1 MNFKKPL
8 KILSL
13 ILTLLLIVA
22 LIPLGFVLLSD
33 PNGFKPQLEQLAR
46 EQGMELHIDGE
57 LSWRLYPDIELGV
70 SDLRLE
76 GEQLGTFVNAAVGMA
91 DLQIELKPLLSG
103 QLKIRGIQ
111 VSDTELAL
119 RELDSISAQNSTA
132 ESSNDR
138 SSSASVQQLE
148 LQNIQLSYKALN
160 GQLTSVSIDE
170 LQLQQLSLEGGKFP
184 VNLKLTYQGGGQELG
199 LSAAAMV
206 SVDVPAKR
214 YSISTEQ
221 LQLVVDGAQPL
232 TVSASMDASVNLQ
245 SQQWNLA
252 LASAQV
258 EDLAVKANISGGLE
272 PLTAAGQVDSQ
283 GGSQLINQRLEQNL
297 IETLQVQTG
306 FDYAA
311 ERLLVNELAANL
323 NNTNIQGSVQYYF
336 DGVRQSE
343 VELQVDRLNLDAYL
357 GLNLA
362 PYLKTE
368 PDTDE
373 QSDASSEN
381 PLQFLDQA
389 QPTSLR
395 LSIGELLVKQQW
407 ITDIELAAEIV
418 TSKAH
423 VKLASA
429 RIAGGSIQ
437 GSVLARSSGQPQLS
451 ISDISLNQ
459 LGLSQ
464 LLVNKAGR
472 PFITGVV
479 SAGFRGQVGSL
490 NTGPISRQLDGNG
503 QLDISNLSLMGTNIE
518 QSICLSAQ
526 QLGATAAL
534 ANQWAAGTEFEQVSS
549 LFSIDQGILSLNQ
562 IGTGFGNIKIA
573 GNTHLDLDSMNMDA
587 RLSLRVEGERT
598 SEQGCSINQ
607 YLRNTSLPLSCKGNL
622 SENGSTSCGLDSS
635 VVKELLKGQIKN
647 ELGRQ
652 LNRLLGSDENE
663 SEQSEDPVKDAVKG
677 LLEGLLK

>member
-1 MNFKKPL
+1 MNVKKPL

-33 PNGFKPQLEQLAR
+33 PNDFKPQLEQLAR
-46 EQGMELHIDGE
+46 EQGIELHIDGE
-57 LSWRLYPDIELGV
+57 LNWHLYPNIELGV
-70 SDLRLE
+70 RDLRLE
-76 GEQLGTFVNAAVGMA
+76 GQHMGTYVNAAVGMA

-148 LQNIQLSYKALN
+148 LQNIKLSYKALN

-206 SVDVPAKR
+206 SVDVPAQR

-306 FDYAA
+306 FDYSA
-311 ERLLVNELAANL
+311 ERLLVNELAVNL
-323 NNTNIQGSVQYYF
+323 DDSNIQAAIQYYF
-336 DGVRQSE
+336 SGAQQSE
-343 VELQVDRLNLDAYL
+343 IELNLDRLNLD
-357 GLNLA
+357 
-362 PYLKTE
+362 PYLKDE
-368 PDTDE
+368 SDTDKKHE
-373 QSDASSEN
+373 AVSGN

-389 QPTSLR
+389 RPTSLR
-395 LSIGELLVKQQW
+395 LSIGELLVKDQRVQ
-407 ITDIELAAEIV
+407 DIELIADIAE
-418 TSKAH
+418 SQAEL
-423 VKLASA
+423 KLASA
-429 RIAGGSIQ
+429 KLAGGSIQ

-451 ISDISLNQ
+451 ISDVSINHLD
-459 LGLSQ
+459 LSE

-479 SAGFRGQVGSL
+479 DATFRGQIGTL
-490 NTGPISRQLDGNG
+490 NTGSVFEQLDGVG

-534 ANQWAAGTEFEQVSS
+534 TNQWAAGTEFEQVSS
-549 LFSIDQGILSLNQ
+549 PFSIDQGILSLNQ

-573 GNTHLDLDSMNMDA
+573 GNTHLDLNSMNMDA

-622 SENGSTSCGLDSS
+622 SENGSTACGLDSS

>member
-1 MNFKKPL
+1 MNVKKPL

-13 ILTLLLIVA
+13 ILTLLLIFA
-22 LIPLGFVLLSD
+22 LTPLGFVLLSD
-33 PNGFKPQLEQLAR
+33 PNDFKPQLEQLAR

-76 GEQLGTFVNAAVGMA
+76 GEQLGTYVNAAVGMA

-111 VSDTELAL
+111 VSDTELFL

-148 LQNIQLSYKALN
+148 LQNIKLSYKALN

-206 SVDVPAKR
+206 SVDVPAQR

-306 FDYAA
+306 FDYSA
-311 ERLLVNELAANL
+311 ERLLVNELAVNL
-323 NNTNIQGSVQYYF
+323 DDSNIQAAIQYYF
-336 DGVRQSE
+336 SGAQQSE
-343 VELQVDRLNLDAYL
+343 IELNLDRLNLD
-357 GLNLA
+357 
-362 PYLKTE
+362 PYLKDE
-368 PDTDE
+368 SDTDKKHE
-373 QSDASSEN
+373 AVSGN

-389 QPTSLR
+389 RPTSLR
-395 LSIGELLVKQQW
+395 LSIGELLVKDQRVQ
-407 ITDIELAAEIV
+407 DIELIADIAE
-418 TSKAH
+418 SQAEL
-423 VKLASA
+423 KLASA
-429 RIAGGSIQ
+429 KLAGGSIQ

-451 ISDISLNQ
+451 ISDVSINHLD
-459 LGLSQ
+459 LSE

-479 SAGFRGQVGSL
+479 DATFRGQIGTL
-490 NTGPISRQLDGNG
+490 NTGSVFEQLDGVG

-526 QLGATAAL
+526 QLGATAVL
-534 ANQWAAGTEFEQVSS
+534 TNQWPAGTKFEQVSS
-549 LFSIDQGILSLNQ
+549 PFSIDQGILSLNQ

-573 GNTHLDLDSMNMDA
+573 GNTHLDLNSMNMDA

>member
-1 MNFKKPL
+1 MNVKKPL

-13 ILTLLLIVA
+13 ILTLLLIIA

-33 PNGFKPQLEQLAR
+33 PNDFKPQLEQLAR

-57 LSWRLYPDIELGV
+57 LNWRLYPDIELGV

-76 GEQLGTFVNAAVGMA
+76 GEQLGTYANVAVGMA

-148 LQNIQLSYKALN
+148 LQNIKLSYQALD
-160 GQLTSVSIDE
+160 GQLIAMNIDE
-170 LQLQQLSLEGGKFP
+170 LQIQQLNLEGDRFP
-184 VNLKLTYQGGGQELG
+184 ISLNLSYQDNEQDFA
-199 LSAAAMV
+199 LSAQVLA
-206 SVDVPAKR
+206 SVDLPAQR

-221 LQLVVDGAQPL
+221 FQMDVAGAWPF
-232 TVSASMDASVNLQ
+232 TVLADMDAVVNLQ
-245 SQQWNLA
+245 SKQWNLA
-252 LASAQV
+252 LANAQID
-258 EDLAVKANISGGLE
+258 DLLVKANISGGLE
-272 PLTAAGQVDSQ
+272 PLSAAGQIDVHSSPLIYQ
-283 GGSQLINQRLEQNL
+283 QLGRNP
-297 IETLQVQTG
+297 IEVQAR

-336 DGVRQSE
+336 DGVQQSE

-362 PYLKTE
+362 PYLKAE

-395 LSIGELLVKQQW
+395 LSIGALLVKQQW

-418 TSKAH
+418 ASKAH

-451 ISDISLNQ
+451 ISDVSINHLA
-459 LGLSQ
+459 LSE

-479 SAGFRGQVGSL
+479 DATFRGQIGTL
-490 NTGPISRQLDGNG
+490 NTGSVFEQLDGVG

-534 ANQWAAGTEFEQVSS
+534 TNQWPAGTKFEQVSS
-549 LFSIDQGILSLNQ
+549 PFSIDQGILSLNQ

-573 GNTHLDLDSMNMDA
+573 GNTHLDLNSMNMDA

-622 SENGSTSCGLDSS
+622 SENGSTACGLDSS

-647 ELGRQ
+647 ELGRR

-663 SEQSEDPVKDAVKG
+663 SEQSEAPVKDAVKG

>member
-1 MNFKKPL
+1 MNVKKPL

-33 PNGFKPQLEQLAR
+33 PNDFKPQLEQLAR

-111 VSDTELAL
+111 VSDTELFL

-148 LQNIQLSYKALN
+148 LQNIKLSYKALN

-206 SVDVPAKR
+206 SVDLPAQR

-221 LQLVVDGAQPL
+221 FQMDVAGAWPF
-232 TVSASMDASVNLQ
+232 TVLADMDAVVNLQ
-245 SQQWNLA
+245 SKQWNLA
-252 LASAQV
+252 LASAQID
-258 EDLAVKANISGGLE
+258 DLLVKANISGGLE
-272 PLTAAGQVDSQ
+272 PLSAAGQIDVHSSPLIYQ
-283 GGSQLINQRLEQNL
+283 QLGRNP
-297 IETLQVQTG
+297 IEAQAR

-373 QSDASSEN
+373 QGDASSEN

-459 LGLSQ
+459 LDLSQ

-479 SAGFRGQVGSL
+479 SASFRGQVGSL
-490 NTGPISRQLDGNG
+490 NTGSVFEQLDGVG

-534 ANQWAAGTEFEQVSS
+534 TNQWPAGTKFEQVSS
-549 LFSIDQGILSLNQ
+549 PFSIDQGILSLNQ

-573 GNTHLDLDSMNMDA
+573 GNTHLDLNSMNMDA

-652 LNRLLGSDENE
+652 LNRLPGSDENE
-663 SEQSEDPVKDAVKG
+663 SEQSEDPLKDAVKG
-677 LLEGLLK
+677 LLEGLLR

>member
-1 MNFKKPL
+1 MNVKKPL

-33 PNGFKPQLEQLAR
+33 PNDFKPQLEQLAR
-46 EQGMELHIDGE
+46 EQGIELHIDGE
-57 LSWRLYPDIELGV
+57 LNWRLYPDIELGV

-119 RELDSISAQNSTA
+119 RELGSISAQNSTA
-132 ESSNDR
+132 EGSNDR
-138 SSSASVQQLE
+138 SSSASVQQLV
-148 LQNIQLSYKALN
+148 LQNLKLSYKALD
-160 GQLTSVSIDE
+160 GQLIAMNIDE
-170 LQLQQLSLEGGKFP
+170 LQIQQLNLEGDRFP
-184 VNLKLTYQGGGQELG
+184 ISLNLSYQDNEQDFA
-199 LSAAAMV
+199 LSAQVLV
-206 SVDVPAKR
+206 SVDLPAKR

-221 LQLVVDGAQPL
+221 FQMDVAGAWPFTIL
-232 TVSASMDASVNLQ
+232 ADMDAVVNLQ
-245 SQQWNLA
+245 SKQWNLA
-252 LASAQV
+252 LANAQID
-258 EDLAVKANISGGLE
+258 DLLVKANISGGLE
-272 PLTAAGQVDSQ
+272 PLSAAGQIDVHSSPLIYQ
-283 GGSQLINQRLEQNL
+283 QLGRNP
-297 IETLQVQTG
+297 IEAQAR

-373 QSDASSEN
+373 QGDASSEN

-451 ISDISLNQ
+451 ISDVSINHLD
-459 LGLSQ
+459 LSE

-479 SAGFRGQVGSL
+479 DATFRGQIGTL
-490 NTGPISRQLDGNG
+490 NTGSVFEQLDGVG

-534 ANQWAAGTEFEQVSS
+534 TNQWPAGTKFEQVSS
-549 LFSIDQGILSLNQ
+549 PFSIDQGILSLNQ

-573 GNTHLDLDSMNMDA
+573 GNTHLDLNSMNMDA

-647 ELGRQ
+647 ELSRQ

-663 SEQSEDPVKDAVKG
+663 SEQPEDPVKDAVKG
-677 LLEGLLK
+677 LLEGLLR

>member
-1 MNFKKPL
+1 MNVKKPL

-33 PNGFKPQLEQLAR
+33 PNDFKPQLEQLAR
-46 EQGMELHIDGE
+46 EQGIELHIDGE
-57 LSWRLYPDIELGV
+57 LNWHLYPNIELGV
-70 SDLRLE
+70 RDLRLE
-76 GEQLGTFVNAAVGMA
+76 GQHMGTYVNAAVGMA

-148 LQNIQLSYKALN
+148 LQNIKLSYKALN

-206 SVDVPAKR
+206 SVDVPAQR

-221 LQLVVDGAQPL
+221 FQMDVAGAWPFAIL
-232 TVSASMDASVNLQ
+232 ADMDAVVNLQ
-245 SQQWNLA
+245 SKQWNLA
-252 LASAQV
+252 LANAQID
-258 EDLAVKANISGGLE
+258 DLLVKANISGGLE
-272 PLTAAGQVDSQ
+272 PLSAAGQIDVNSSPLIYQ
-283 GGSQLINQRLEQNL
+283 QLGRNP
-297 IETLQVQTG
+297 IEVQAR

-395 LSIGELLVKQQW
+395 LSIGALLVKQQW
-407 ITDIELAAEIV
+407 ITDIDLAAEIV
-418 TSKAH
+418 ASKAH

-429 RIAGGSIQ
+429 KLAGGSIQ

-451 ISDISLNQ
+451 ISDVSINHLD
-459 LGLSQ
+459 LSE

-479 SAGFRGQVGSL
+479 DATFRGQIGTL
-490 NTGPISRQLDGNG
+490 NTGSVFEQLDGVG

-534 ANQWAAGTEFEQVSS
+534 TNQWPAGTEFEQVSS
-549 LFSIDQGILSLNQ
+549 PFSIDQGILSLNQ

-573 GNTHLDLDSMNMDA
+573 GNTHLDLNSMNMDA